1 MILPTHPFCDS
12 LTFPVRKK
20 DLTERLRGIRADG
33 AVRIRGEERGDGY
46 GCAVQRWALMAPRRI
61 TAAEHPLTQ
70 LCSHLNVGP
79 IESQCHAGLGTLH
92 SKSRAWNPGPQ
103 QSVLPEGIYI
113 PQRISRVCAGATRAR
128 GAQRGRGTAS
138 ASAKHSPAKP
148 RPCED
153 GKRFLPRRRQAA
165 ESSSPGRTHGSLTP
179 SVPLSG
185 GSP

>member
-1 MILPTHPFCDS
+1 VAVPVVGGWSFVILPTHPFCDS

-33 AVRIRGEERGDGY
+33 AGRIRGEERGDGY

-128 GAQRGRGTAS
+128 GARRVQSTAQQNPGLVRMES
-138 ASAKHSPAKP
+138 ISSP
-148 RPCED
+148 ED
-153 GKRFLPRRRQAA
+153 GRQQRAA
-165 ESSSPGRTHGSLTP
+165 AL
-179 SVPLSG
+179 G
-185 GSP
+185 GPTDP